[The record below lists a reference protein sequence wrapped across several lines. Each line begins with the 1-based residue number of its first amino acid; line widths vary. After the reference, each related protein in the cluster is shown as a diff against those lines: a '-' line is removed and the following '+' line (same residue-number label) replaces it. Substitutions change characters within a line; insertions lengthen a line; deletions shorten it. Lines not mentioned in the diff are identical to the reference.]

1 MLADLE
7 RYSNRGGAA
16 SSSGRGAGAAGR
28 SSMPAAPT
36 SSSSAAA
43 KRLDSLR
50 PPPPA
55 AGAANQQQ
63 QQEQSG
69 GGFKAALDK
78 LLIVD
83 FFFVLFALAWLV
95 VGVATNGGGE
105 GLDGSDPGKING
117 PLLSS
122 WFALWPMVFQPAIG
136 ILMAGALVSGGVGWL
151 RENKEKE

>member
-1 MLADLE
+1 
-7 RYSNRGGAA
+7 
-16 SSSGRGAGAAGR
+16 
-28 SSMPAAPT
+28 MPAAT
-36 SSSSAAA
+36 SSSSAA

-50 PPPPA
+50 PPPPPAA
-55 AGAANQQQ
+55 AGNQQQQ
-63 QQEQSG
+63 QQEQQS